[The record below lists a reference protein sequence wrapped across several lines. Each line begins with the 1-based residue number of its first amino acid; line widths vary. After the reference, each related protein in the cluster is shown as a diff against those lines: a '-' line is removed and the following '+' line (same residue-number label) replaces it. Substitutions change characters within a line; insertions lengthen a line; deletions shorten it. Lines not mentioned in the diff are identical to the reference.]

1 MTTTL
6 YYSPGAA
13 SLVVH
18 WLLIELGEPFELRL
32 VDFAKQEQKSP
43 AYLALNPSGVVPTLL
58 VDDVALSEAAA
69 IVMHLADT
77 HPAAEL
83 APAPGT
89 VDRAH
94 YYQWMLVLANMLQ
107 PCFRAFY
114 YPDEP
119 AGPDNVD
126 LVKARAGE
134 RAAACFDTLDAHL
147 RANGPYLL
155 GARPCAADFQ
165 LTMLMRW
172 SRNLARPAL
181 QWPEL
186 RAHAMRMTARPSFR
200 ALYAAEGLVEWP

>member
-1 MTTTL
+1 MTMTL

-18 WLLIELGEPFELRL
+18 WLLLELGEPFELRL
-32 VDFAKQEQKSP
+32 LDFAKKEQKSA
-43 AYLALNPSGVVPTLL
+43 AYLAINPSGVVPTLV
-58 VDDVALSEAAA
+58 VDGVALSEAAA

-77 HPAAEL
+77 HPAAQL

-89 VDRAH
+89 VERAR
-94 YYQWMLVLANMLQ
+94 YYQWMVFLANMLQ

-119 AGPDNVD
+119 AGAENAEV
-126 LVKARAGE
+126 VKDRAGE

-155 GARPCAADFQ
+155 GERPCAADFQ
-165 LTMLMRW
+165 LTMLLRW
-172 SRNLARPAL
+172 SRNLRRPGLDWPAL
-181 QWPEL
+181 RE
-186 RAHAMRMTARPSFR
+186 HAMRMTARPAFR
-200 ALYAAEGLVEWP
+200 AMYAAEGLVEWP